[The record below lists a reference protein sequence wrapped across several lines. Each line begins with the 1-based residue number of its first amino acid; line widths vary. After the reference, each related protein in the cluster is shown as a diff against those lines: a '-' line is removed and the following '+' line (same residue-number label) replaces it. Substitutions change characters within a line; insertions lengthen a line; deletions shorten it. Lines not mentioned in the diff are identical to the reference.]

1 MSKELCPNCY
11 YYGGVHPR
19 MRVICHRIWTCYVP
33 MRKECKYF
41 KPNTEGRAME

>member
-11 YYGGVHPR
+11 YYGGIDHIGVL
-19 MRVICHRIWTCYVP
+19 CHRIWTCYVP